1 MPISF
6 KDLRIGIDATNVGGG
21 GGVTHLIEI
30 LKHLNSDGL
39 PQEIQKITIFSG
51 KRVLDLIPDHPGL
64 LEKVTFKNLNQG
76 IFHRVFF
83 QLFQFDAEIE
93 KRCDVLFSVTGDYIG
108 RFRPLVGMSQN
119 MLLYEREHWR
129 EIKSFKE
136 RLRFWFIYQ
145 KQKKCFKNSTGIIFL
160 SSYAQRTISNRLE
173 ISTKK
178 VKRIPHGISDA
189 FIQPTSK
196 QKLIHEYS
204 ENKPFKLLY
213 VSTVHVYKNQ
223 WHIIEGVAKLRKSG
237 IPITLDLV
245 GEIIYRPAGKR
256 MEQALLGADPDG
268 SFIKYHGNVD
278 YRRIQSYYKETDAII
293 FASSC
298 ENMPIILVESMASGK
313 PICSSQKDPMPEFLK
328 EGGFY
333 FDEKSSDSIANAI
346 QLMIHSPELREKK
359 IDINAN
365 EIKKYSWEKTSSETF
380 HFIKL
385 LLNDYHNNVQK

>member
-1 MPISF
+1 MPTSF
-6 KDLRIGIDATNVGGG
+6 KELRIGIDATNVGGG

-39 PQEIQKITIFSG
+39 PKDIKKVVIFSS

-64 LEKVTFKNLNQG
+64 LDKVTFKNLNQG
-76 IFHRVFF
+76 IFHRIFF
-83 QLFQFDAEIE
+83 QLFQFDTEIE

-108 RFRPLVGMSQN
+108 RFRPVVGMSQN
-119 MLLYEREHWR
+119 MLLYEREHWG

-145 KQKKCFKNSTGIIFL
+145 KQKRCFKNSAGIIFL
-160 SSYAQRTISNRLE
+160 SNYAQKTISKRID
-173 ISTKK
+173 ISAKK
-178 VKRIPHGISDA
+178 VKSIPHGISDV
-189 FIQPTSK
+189 FIQPASK
-196 QKLIHEYS
+196 QKVIHEYS
-204 ENKPFKLLY
+204 EDKPFKLLY

-223 WHIIEGVAKLRKSG
+223 WHIIAGVAKLRKSG

-245 GEIIYRPAGKR
+245 GEIIYQPAGAR
-256 MEQALLGADPDG
+256 MKQAILEVDPEG
-268 SFIKYHGNVD
+268 VFVKYHGSVD
-278 YRRIQSYYKETDAII
+278 YHRIQEYYKEADAII

-328 EGGFY
+328 EGGFF

-346 QLMIHSPELREKK
+346 QSMIFSPELREKK
-359 IDINAN
+359 VNQNIN
-365 EIKKYSWEKTSSETF
+365 EIKKYSWEKTSIETF
-380 HFIKL
+380 LFIRL